1 MLQEHERFYEE
12 LLPHLF
18 FGEVAPWAENELAA
32 AGQSSDLLSLLSIVD
47 EGYAKGDAEFRNVL
61 EASFVEDLGEESPV
75 LALLGPN
82 LSHFASIMFPN
93 RR

>member
-1 MLQEHERFYEE
+1 MAATESTQEWVTKLVDAVPRLRPMLQEHERFYEE

-47 EGYAKGDAEFRNVL
+47 EGYAMSLRHRSL
-61 EASFVEDLGEESPV
+61 RT
-75 LALLGPN
+75 LARSLQYL
-82 LSHFASIMFPN
+82 
-93 RR
+93 RC